1 MRIDCEVMSD
11 LLPLYVEDLTSE
23 ESNEIVREHLS
34 YCGECREKYEKLK
47 AGENIIEDDG
57 SLLKKIA
64 KKYRYNK
71 IAYFVTVLFAITCL
85 VTIGYGRVTFDAQ
98 DVWKVFYLYPV
109 VIFIYSA
116 VVGRMNNKKKYL
128 FAPIISMAYV
138 FTLIAANPSY
148 LENSVSG
155 VLDIIFI
162 GFVSFMIGTAVSIA
176 GMALGGFGDAI
187 DYYIRRKIKR

>member
-71 IAYFVTVLFAITCL
+71 VRYFATIAFTILCL
-85 VTIGYGRVTFDAQ
+85 VTAGYGRMTLEGQ
-98 DVWKVFYLYPV
+98 DLWKVFFPYLA

-116 VVGRMNNKKKYL
+116 ILGKMSYKKKYL
-128 FAPIISMAYV
+128 FTPIISMAYV
-138 FTLIAANPSY
+138 FTLIAANPGCW
-148 LENSVSG
+148 EKGVSG
-155 VLDIIFI
+155 VPDILFI
-162 GFVSFMIGTAVSIA
+162 GFVSFLIGTAVSIA
-176 GMALGGFGDAI
+176 GMALGGFGDTI
-187 DYYIRRKIKR
+187 DYVIRRKIKR